1 MSGAAQPVALT
12 FAAPYSASKATALG
26 VGLGPIS
33 DDTARQVGEATPDG
47 ASTLADAVVLD
58 PEATP
63 KTAARPPRPSTARSR
78 RAASALGIVVILV
91 LCGFSMALAFRGGA
105 YGPADWLPL
114 MVAIVAFAVIVCL
127 GGPAVVS
134 DRFQKLL
141 LGLFA
146 AQAVWT
152 AASMLWATSLGNT
165 WEEINRTL
173 LYAVGV
179 ALVFA
184 AVRWAG
190 LKGLTALATLLA
202 AVVGVVGLV
211 VALTLASS
219 DNPMAL
225 FEEARLNYPVTY
237 YNGLSALLM
246 LGFWLALGMATGAG
260 TARKRRGDTGKP
272 ADDVEPPRS
281 ALPRWAQPLLLMLAV
296 LLAELAL
303 LPQSRGALWTFFL
316 VVPFF
321 VILSS
326 NRFRALVDLAI
337 VALPAVAFWNTLN
350 GVYVAIKYET
360 PFDVALSAAL
370 QAIGYSV
377 LIVLGAWAVTFLVER
392 GVGATSRRVTAWI
405 GVTLI
410 VLAVAGM
417 AGGLVYADQRTGGLV
432 DYIDDKWGEIA
443 SDAGTTSAEAESR
456 LSAVSLNGRLSQ
468 WRVALRAFDDNPIL
482 GIGAQNF
489 ELYHSQHRTN
499 GAIEVRQPHSQP
511 VQLLAEL
518 GLPGLLL
525 WLAFVALVLVRA
537 VTLRFRS
544 SSRAQQVAIAAVAT
558 AVISW
563 LIHSSADWLWQLAA
577 VSLPAM
583 MLMGG
588 LIGAGGP
595 SERRVLALFKAPV
608 TGPRERRSAAHDR
621 RSAERSVAESGAVAT
636 AESAT
641 SVADKLPSAPRRSPA
656 APRGKAHGSLRVSR
670 AVLCVLALV
679 VLASALFPYLSLRY
693 SNLAA
698 GSLNLEAVT
707 AQTSTA
713 HTLDPTSVIPYT
725 VRASA
730 HAMAATAEI
739 EGSAYRV
746 EQYRLAAEDWADAAE
761 LESGYWLYSYQTAEA
776 FLAAR
781 DAAREAGD
789 QAAVEEFTQLART
802 YLNEA
807 DRLNPLSRQVDAL
820 EKLF

>member
-1 MSGAAQPVALT
+1 MD
-12 FAAPYSASKATALG
+12 
-26 VGLGPIS
+26 PIS
-33 DDTARQVGEATPDG
+33 DDTARQVGEAAPDG
-47 ASTLADAVVLD
+47 ASALADVVA
-58 PEATP
+58 PSSTTPP
-63 KTAARPPRPSTARSR
+63 KTVARPQKPSTARSR
-78 RAASALGIVVILV
+78 RAATALGVVIIVV
-91 LCGFSMALAFRGGA
+91 LCAVSLILAFRGGA

-114 MVAIVAFAVIVCL
+114 MVAVAAFAVVVCL

-134 DRFQKLL
+134 DRFQKVL

-152 AASMLWATSLGNT
+152 AASILWATSLGNT
-165 WEEINRTL
+165 WEETNRTL
-173 LYAVGV
+173 LYAVGA

-190 LKGLTALATLLA
+190 LKGLTVLATLLA
-202 AVVGVVGLV
+202 AVIGVVGLV
-211 VALTLASS
+211 IALTLAFG
-219 DNPMAL
+219 DNPEAL
-225 FEEARLNYPVTY
+225 FEAARLNYPVTY
-237 YNGLSALLM
+237 FNGLAALLM
-246 LGFWLALGMATGAG
+246 LGFWLALGVAAGAG
-260 TARKRRGDTGKP
+260 VARKRHSNTGKS
-272 ADDVEPPRS
+272 AEDVEPPQS

-303 LPQSRGALWTFFL
+303 LPQSRGALWTFFM

-321 VILSS
+321 VVLSG

-337 VALPAVAFWNTLN
+337 VAMPVVVFWDKFSA
-350 GVYVAIKYET
+350 VYVAITHET
-360 PFDVALSAAL
+360 PFDAALSGAL
-370 QAIGYSV
+370 QAMGYSV
-377 LIVLGAWAVTFLVER
+377 VIVLCAWAVTWLAER
-392 GVGATSRRVTAWI
+392 GVGPLPRRVTIWT
-405 GVTLI
+405 GVVLI

-432 DYIDDKWGEIA
+432 EYVDDKWGELA
-443 SDAGTTSAEAESR
+443 SDAGTGSAEAESR

-468 WRVALRAFDDNPIL
+468 WRVALRAFNDNPIL

-489 ELYHSQHRTN
+489 ELYHYQHRTN
-499 GAIEVRQPHSQP
+499 SAIEVRQPHSQP

-525 WLAFVALVLVRA
+525 WLAFVVLVFVRA
-537 VTLRFRS
+537 VTIRFRS
-544 SSRAQQVAIAAVAT
+544 KNRAEQVIVAAVTT
-558 AVISW
+558 AAISW

-588 LIGAGGP
+588 LIGASGP
-595 SERRVLALFKAPV
+595 PERRVLALFKAPV
-608 TGPRERRSAAHDR
+608 TGPRDRRSGAEDRRSAAR
-621 RSAERSVAESGAVAT
+621 GVAESEALAIAG
-636 AESAT
+636 SAT
-641 SVADKLPSAPRRSPA
+641 PGAATSREAPRRSA
-656 APRGKAHGSLRVSR
+656 APPRGKAHGSLRVSR
-670 AVLCVLALV
+670 AVICALALV

-698 GSLNLEAVT
+698 GSLNLETVT
-707 AQTSTA
+707 AQTNTA
-713 HTLDPTSVIPYT
+713 HALDPTSVVPYT

-730 HAMAATAEI
+730 HAVAAAAEV
-739 EGSAYRV
+739 EGSAHRV
-746 EQYRLAAEDWADAAE
+746 ELYKLAAEDWADAAE

-789 QAAVEEFTQLART
+789 NVAEQELTQLART